1 MSIGKLEAPQMLTAL
16 AAAVCLAAAA
26 LLFVAFFSQVSV
38 EGTSLAID
46 WRGVHKDFAGGTIT
60 YYNGLRNPPWSV
72 LPLLPLGLLSMGASW
87 GLLIFFTFLVLVISV
102 PRHPRRAVFWL
113 SVLLLTVSY
122 PSLRH
127 SADGNF
133 EGLVIAGVLL
143 LMVGYRAR
151 QPYLLA
157 GGMLL
162 ASAKPHEAVLLLAVV
177 ALYLWQTWPPGE
189 WLKAAG
195 ATALV
200 VGPTLL
206 WRGGEWFGALTGTYQ
221 QGSIM
226 DISLWTALTRTGLVA
241 PPVRALLWGGVLGA
255 TLIVAWRG
263 GRTLSREKVGM
274 LVSGSLL
281 LSPYAAGNNILAVL
295 ALGIIPLF
303 QARPLIGGSLIALA
317 DLPILIP
324 PGIWYR
330 WGAYY
335 STVWLLLA
343 WGALT
348 WRAWRATDGCQADAP
363 SAR

>member
-26 LLFVAFFSQVSV
+26 LLFDAIFSQVSV

-113 SVLLLTVSY
+113 SVLLL
-122 PSLRH
+122 
-127 SADGNF
+127 
-133 EGLVIAGVLL
+133 
-143 LMVGYRAR
+143 MVGYRAR

-195 ATALV
+195 AAALV
-200 VGPTLL
+200 VGLTLL

-241 PPVRALLWGGVLGA
+241 PAVRALLWGGRPGGDADRGLAGRAGA
-255 TLIVAWRG
+255 LPGESGDAGQRLVAPLALRG
-263 GRTLSREKVGM
+263 RQQHPGGAGPRRHPFVPGPAPGRRLPDCPGRSADPDPARY
-274 LVSGSLL
+274 LVSLGGVLFDGL
-281 LSPYAAGNNILAVL
+281 AAAGLGGLAGDGWL
-295 ALGIIPLF
+295 PGQHPL
-303 QARPLIGGSLIALA
+303 RP
-317 DLPILIP
+317 
-324 PGIWYR
+324 
-330 WGAYY
+330 
-335 STVWLLLA
+335 
-343 WGALT
+343 
-348 WRAWRATDGCQADAP
+348 
-363 SAR
+363 